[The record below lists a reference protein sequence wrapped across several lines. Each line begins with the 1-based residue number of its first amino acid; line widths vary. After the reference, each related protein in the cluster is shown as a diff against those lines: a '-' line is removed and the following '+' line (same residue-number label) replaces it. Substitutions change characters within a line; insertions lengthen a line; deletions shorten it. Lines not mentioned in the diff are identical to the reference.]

1 MNVKE
6 TLSNY
11 KRVLQVTKKPG
22 KDELLLTIRICA
34 IGITLIGITGF
45 VFYFISVL
53 LGM

>member
-11 KRVLQVTKKPG
+11 RRVLQVTKKPG
-22 KDELLLTIRICA
+22 KDEYFLTIRICA
-34 IGITLIGITGF
+34 ISITLVGLTGF